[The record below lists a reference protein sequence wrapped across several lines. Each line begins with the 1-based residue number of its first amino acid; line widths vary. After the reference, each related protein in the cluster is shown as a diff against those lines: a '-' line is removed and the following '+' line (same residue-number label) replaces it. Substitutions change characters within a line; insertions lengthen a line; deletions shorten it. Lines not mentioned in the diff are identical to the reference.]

1 MEEANL
7 KECKYCIPKEGVCY
21 GESLK
26 TDFNQ
31 IETRIDGVGGYLD
44 IRGNKLCCCDESRN
58 LQSLAN
64 YSCNDER

>member
-1 MEEANL
+1 M

-44 IRGNKLCCCDESRN
+44 IRWNNDVDIVLINFCRMCGRN
-58 LQSLAN
+58 VSEGH
-64 YSCNDER
+64 D